1 MFYKTD
7 LKFGKNNFFDD
18 TLKIIYT
25 NKLRNISMILIL
37 LTHLSN
43 RLNENEKQIFF
54 FFFDKGALYVGLFY
68 FYSGYG
74 LMKSIV
80 HKKII

>member
-1 MFYKTD
+1 
-7 LKFGKNNFFDD
+7 
-18 TLKIIYT
+18 
-25 NKLRNISMILIL
+25 MIFIL
-37 LTHLSN
+37 FTHLLN
-43 RLNENEKQIFF
+43 RLNENEKQIVF

-80 HKKII
+80 IKISFLCFNFLQNSIYIIFVNDVFYLTTKSTS

>member
-1 MFYKTD
+1 MFYKID

-25 NKLRNISMILIL
+25 NKLRGISMILIL

-54 FFFDKGALYVGLFY
+54 FSLIKEHYMLDY
-68 FYSGYG
+68 FIFTQVMV
-74 LMKSIV
+74 L
-80 HKKII
+80 